1 MTSTC
6 SAEISF
12 SPHTDSV
19 MRTMVAT
26 LKESHDPA
34 LCSLVYEQF
43 LTSAIAV
50 DRLFHLDDQ
59 GEMELTPYAELVA
72 LEVTHLAHSTEPDAT
87 PKMIQ
92 ARALDVMRLAGFT
105 ASKQM
110 RGRQSDDGLTV
121 D

>member
-6 SAEISF
+6 SATISF

-26 LKESHDPA
+26 LKESHDPE
-34 LCSLVYEQF
+34 LCGLVYDHF

-50 DRLFHLDDQ
+50 DRLFHMDDK

-72 LEVTHLAHSTEPDAT
+72 LEVTNLAHSTERDTT

-92 ARALDVMRLAGFT
+92 VRALDVMRLAGFV
-105 ASKQM
+105 A
-110 RGRQSDDGLTV
+110 V
-121 D
+121 